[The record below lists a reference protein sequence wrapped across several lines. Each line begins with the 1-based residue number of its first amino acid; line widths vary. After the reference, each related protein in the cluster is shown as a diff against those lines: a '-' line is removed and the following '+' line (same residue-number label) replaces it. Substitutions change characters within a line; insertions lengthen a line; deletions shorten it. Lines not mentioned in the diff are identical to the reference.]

1 MCLEPIFAWGQVSS
15 LSQQDQIYIYGV
27 SEAMD
32 TRDYGGF
39 ILQNNPELR
48 EIAEGLNIFPGGGG
62 GRDAPSSSQE
72 AKPYRHEWRP

>member
-1 MCLEPIFAWGQVSS
+1 MSS
-15 LSQQDQIYIYGV
+15 LSQQYQIYIYRV

-62 GRDAPSSSQE
+62 GGGGGQGCPQFLPGGKTLQA
-72 AKPYRHEWRP
+72 

>member
-1 MCLEPIFAWGQVSS
+1 MSS
-15 LSQQDQIYIYGV
+15 LSQQYQIYIYRV

-62 GRDAPSSSQE
+62 GQGCPQFLPGGKTLQA
-72 AKPYRHEWRP
+72 

>member
-1 MCLEPIFAWGQVSS
+1 MSS
-15 LSQQDQIYIYGV
+15 LSQQYQIYIYRV

-48 EIAEGLNIFPGGGG
+48 EIAEGLNIFPGRGGGGG
-62 GRDAPSSSQE
+62 GRGQGCPQFLPGGKTLQA
-72 AKPYRHEWRP
+72 